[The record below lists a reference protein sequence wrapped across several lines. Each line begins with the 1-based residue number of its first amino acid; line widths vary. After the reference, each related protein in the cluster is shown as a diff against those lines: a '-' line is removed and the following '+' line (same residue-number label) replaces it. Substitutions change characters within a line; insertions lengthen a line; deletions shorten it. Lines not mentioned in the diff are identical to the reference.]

1 MKILTR
7 EFLPQE
13 ENDSR
18 LNVSQAED
26 HDKEEVYDEFSKDEL
41 NNFIDQLNS
50 EQFEKIQ
57 EFYDT
62 APKLSHTMKVTNPN
76 TKVENDVVIEGL
88 QSFLG

>member
-1 MKILTR
+1 MLDMKESDGAVKISMDIIEKTIV
-7 EFLPQE
+7 
-13 ENDSR
+13 NIY
-18 LNVSQAED
+18 
-26 HDKEEVYDEFSKDEL
+26 DKEEVYDEFSKDEL